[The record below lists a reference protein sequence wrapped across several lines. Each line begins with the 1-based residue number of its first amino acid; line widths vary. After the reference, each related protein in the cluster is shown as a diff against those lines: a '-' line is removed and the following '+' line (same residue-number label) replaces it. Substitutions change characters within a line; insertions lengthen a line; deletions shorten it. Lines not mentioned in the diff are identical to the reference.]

1 MEDSSLIGHI
11 KSIYTYLSLKE
22 PEWQGLAAKV
32 QVQLSK
38 NTLKLFILM
47 FSIAYMF
54 SENWF
59 LNACAV
65 FVIYS
70 FVLIFCHEKTL
81 KLMKFFAVV
90 ASLGVPWLRLLL
102 IGKETALFN
111 HTYTTL
117 TPIFVMLFTGSYS
130 LSSLCFVYV
139 LIFNKYSSSYI
150 IQEYTTSGGDFSKM
164 FSYYMDTSYLSIF
177 MIWGGLSL
185 NFFYKQYIFAQ
196 LWAKQKETE
205 DLYKQVQKK
214 NEQLEKFYKTKNKFF
229 LSISHEFRNPINAAL
244 GNLELASERI
254 QDPTTQKYITN
265 SRVSIGLLFHLVTN
279 ILDAH
284 KLEAGNLDW
293 NIVPKSSK
301 GLFSKVWEI
310 SKNLLDKQNLIGEF
324 YVHKQIPRT
333 LNLDS
338 HYMLKIFLNLIL
350 NAIKYTQQGGIM
362 IVVSWISAPEI
373 TEDMLKPTH
382 AFFKKFLA
390 STNSIK
396 STQDYS
402 NNSRQSPQQRSH
414 ETLPILETQNS
425 VNDIDIPLEHSTQTE
440 QLRMEEKLFHRSSY
454 ESMENF
460 RVVSRDY
467 DKFSNKYESTSLAS
481 FNHIPIFLQ
490 EDSFSPSVKK
500 EGFLKIEVFDSGRG
514 INDNIKGCIFKQ
526 FSSICSEN
534 EDRLGLGLGLWLT
547 KSICEA
553 KGGQVKAFSEKDR
566 GSQFVIIIPVE
577 TAPSV
582 QSFKSSKPATQTVP
596 QTLSAL
602 VVDDDKYNR
611 EISSLFLSK
620 VGVEVK
626 NEATNGQEAVNMVI
640 TNHSK
645 PYDFI
650 LMDLEMP
657 IMNGKEA
664 VKKIRDYETINQRL
678 PSKIVIATGNID
690 LEEYTACMD
699 PNGEIRADLFY
710 RKPLRKKDF
719 EDIVEILQ
727 KEKAEQRTCI
737 VINGDTLMLEFL
749 QNSLKNHKVHIIA
762 LDNLQEAA
770 IVAERYKETL
780 KWILT
785 QIDPSEEFESFVTN
799 LKKDF
804 EIIGF
809 AENFTLEL
817 RNVCKEL
824 GIENTLNYP
833 LTRNEI
839 EKTLLK
845 HETAPLYTGG
855 DFSSKTNL

>member
-1 MEDSSLIGHI
+1 MEGSGLISHI
-11 KSIYTYLSLKE
+11 KSIYTYLTLKE
-22 PEWQGLAAKV
+22 PEWQGLADKT
-32 QVQLSK
+32 QVELSK

-54 SENWF
+54 SENRF
-59 LNACAV
+59 LNICAV
-65 FVIYS
+65 FIVYS
-70 FVLIFCHEKTL
+70 LVLVFCHEKTL
-81 KLMKFFAVV
+81 NLMRFFSVV
-90 ASLGVPWLRLLL
+90 SSLGIPWLRLLF
-102 IGKETALFN
+102 IGKETTLFN
-111 HTYTTL
+111 HNYTTL

-139 LIFNKYSSSYI
+139 LIFNKYSTSYI
-150 IQEYTTSGGDFSKM
+150 TQEYNHSPEDFSKM
-164 FSYYMDTSYLSIF
+164 FNYYMDTSYLTIF
-177 MIWGGLSL
+177 MIWGAISL

-196 LWAKQKETE
+196 LWAKQKETK

-214 NEQLEKFYKTKNKFF
+214 NDQLEYFYKTNNKFF

-244 GNLELASERI
+244 GNLELASERV
-254 QDPTTQKYITN
+254 QDQTTQKYITN
-265 SRVSIGLLFHLVTN
+265 SRVSIGLLFHLVAN

-301 GLFSKVWEI
+301 ALFSKIWEI
-310 SKNLLDKQNLIGEF
+310 SKNLLDKQNLTGEF
-324 YVHKQIPRT
+324 YIHRQIPRM

-338 HYMLKIFLNLIL
+338 HYILKIFLNLIL

-362 IVVSWISAPEI
+362 VVVSWISAPEI
-373 TEDMLKPTH
+373 TEDLLKPTH
-382 AFFKKFLA
+382 AFFTKFIA

-396 STQDYS
+396 STQDQS
-402 NNSRQSPQQRSH
+402 NNSRQSPQRSY
-414 ETLPILETQNS
+414 ENIPLLKSQNS
-425 VNDIDIPLEHSTQTE
+425 VNDVDIPLEHSTHTE
-440 QLRMEEKLFHRSSY
+440 QLMMEEKLFHRSSY

-460 RVVSRDY
+460 RFISKDY
-467 DKFSNKYESTSLAS
+467 EKFSNKYESASMTS
-481 FNHIPIFLQ
+481 FNNIPT
-490 EDSFSPSVKK
+490 ETSSVKK
-500 EGFLKIEVFDSGRG
+500 DGYLKIEVFDSGRG

-526 FSSICSEN
+526 FSSICSQS

-566 GSQFVIIIPVE
+566 GSQFVVIIPIQPAFCDPV
-577 TAPSV
+577 
-582 QSFKSSKPATQTVP
+582 SKTSKQDLSGTQTVAHP
-596 QTLSAL
+596 LSAL

-620 VGVEVK
+620 VGVQVK

-640 TNHSK
+640 TNTSN

-657 IMNGKEA
+657 VLNGKEA
-664 VKKIRDYETINQRL
+664 VKKIREYETINQRL
-678 PSKIVIATGNID
+678 PSKVVIATGNVD

-699 PNGEIRADLFY
+699 PDGEVRADLFY

-719 EDIVEILQ
+719 EEIVEILQ
-727 KEKAEQRTCI
+727 KEKTEQKICI

-749 QNSLKNHKVHIIA
+749 QNCLKKHKVHIIA
-762 LDNLQEAA
+762 LDNIQEAA
-770 IVAERYKETL
+770 VLAERYKESL

-785 QIDPSEEFESFVTN
+785 QIDSSEELQNFVTN
-799 LKKDF
+799 LQKDSPEQQPSSF

-809 AENFTLEL
+809 AENFTSEL
-817 RNVCKEL
+817 RIMCKDL
-824 GIENTLNYP
+824 GIENTLNFP
-833 LTRNEI
+833 LTRSEI

-845 HETAPLYTGG
+845 IEAPFNTY
-855 DFSSKTNL
+855 SSKTQL